1 MDGSGER
8 SQALG
13 GPPPQRPRY
22 RGVIHRWGA
31 ACSIVL
37 FIALSL
43 MAYGPG
49 SRLVVAIY
57 GCCVTAML
65 TVSAV
70 YHSGR
75 LSPTA
80 TRRLKRVDHATI
92 LFAIAGTYTAVIALA
107 MEGRTRVVML
117 VVVWVAAMI
126 GIAIRMLWLDAPY
139 PLVAVVYVVVGW
151 IALVDIGA
159 LTRALSDGQMALVV
173 VGGLLYTAGG
183 VVYGARRPDPWPAV
197 FGYHEVFHALVV
209 GGALAHYVA
218 VLAIVRAG

>member
-1 MDGSGER
+1 MI
-8 SQALG
+8 ATPL
-13 GPPPQRPRY
+13 RPRF

-31 ACSIVL
+31 GAFILLFIVL
-37 FIALSL
+37 SL
-43 MAYGPG
+43 VAYDRG
-49 SRLVVAIY
+49 SRLVVVIY

-75 LSPTA
+75 LSPKA
-80 TRRLKRVDHATI
+80 TRLLKRIDHGTI
-92 LFAIAGTYTAVIALA
+92 LFAIAGTYTAIIALA
-107 MEGRTRVVML
+107 LEGTSRVVL
-117 VVVWVAAMI
+117 LTVVWVAALI

-159 LTRALSDGQMALVV
+159 LLRALSGGQMALVMT
-173 VGGLLYTAGG
+173 GGLLYTAGG
-183 VVYGARRPDPWPAV
+183 VVYGAHRPDPWPAV
-197 FGYHEVFHALVV
+197 FGYHEVFHTLVV
-209 GGALAHYVA
+209 GGALAHYLA

>member
-1 MDGSGER
+1 MDGPGEH
-8 SQALG
+8 SQALCD
-13 GPPPQRPRY
+13 PPPQRPRF

-31 ACSIVL
+31 VGFILL
-37 FIALSL
+37 FIALSFV
-43 MAYGPG
+43 AYRPG

-65 TVSAV
+65 TASAV

-117 VVVWVAAMI
+117 VVVWVASLI
-126 GIAIRMLWLDAPY
+126 GIAIRMIWLYAPY

-159 LTRALSDGQMALVV
+159 LARALSDGQMALVV

-183 VVYGARRPDPWPAV
+183 IVYGARRPDPWPTV

-209 GGALAHYVA
+209 VGALAHYLA